1 MIVKLGGDKTM
12 KRNIFLAIAVTALM
26 VGSTIAEAADVS
38 FSGQIRPRFNLD
50 QDTTDGTKTSK
61 TFSSRVRL
69 NAKANVNANTEVFL
83 QFQSVGTWGTNDA
96 FGEAGTRV
104 SAGGGAGFQGQAS
117 DNLAD
122 VGFHQAY
129 VTLKNFAG
137 QAVDAKIGRQEVI
150 LDGHRLFGN
159 TGWTDGAE
167 TKDAIRLTHAGGNH
181 AINYIFI
188 ESSNEDSGVGSLKN
202 DRANV
207 HVLHTN
213 TQGVLGGALSG
224 YFTITNDAATDTTG
238 SNEENWYTLGARQ
251 AGKMLGID
259 YRVEY
264 YHQLGEAGNLATAS
278 GYGITNGRD
287 ADRDANMVGVRLG
300 KKIGSGAVTLWYD
313 RLSGVDDD
321 DQSSGD
327 WGAFD
332 TMYDTG
338 HKFYGFQDFY
348 LARNGAGT
356 RFFGLQDIAIKTK
369 MSPRA
374 GWTLKAD
381 VHHFRTA
388 TDLSG
393 GDADG
398 IITSLADAATVI
410 NGAMDSDLG
419 TEVDLTVVHKYDAN
433 TKIVAGYS
441 HYFTTN
447 TFGQLNCGA
456 AGTGGACGSN
466 SNDDSDWAYV
476 MVDTKF

>member
-1 MIVKLGGDKTM
+1 M

-26 VGSTIAEAADVS
+26 VASTIAQAADVS

-50 QDTTDGTKTSK
+50 QDASDGTKTSK

-83 QFQSVGTWGTNDA
+83 QLQSVGTWGVAGAQTL
-96 FGEAGTRV
+96 GTRV
-104 SAGGGAGFQGQAS
+104 SAGGGAGAKGQAS

-129 VTLKNFAG
+129 LTLKNFAG
-137 QAVDAKIGRQEVI
+137 MGVDAKIGRQEII

-181 AINYIFI
+181 AINYVYI
-188 ESSNEDSGVGSLKN
+188 EASNVAGVGQTNN
-202 DRANV
+202 DKGSV
-207 HVLHTN
+207 HVVHTK
-213 TQGVLGGALSG
+213 TQGVLGGTLSG
-224 YFTITNDAATDTTG
+224 YFTATNDAATDTTG
-238 SNEENWYTLGARQ
+238 SNEENWYTVGARQ
-251 AGKMLGID
+251 AGNIGGID

-264 YHQLGEAGNLATAS
+264 YHQLGEAGNRATAS
-278 GYGITNGRD
+278 GFGITNAAG

-300 KKIGSGAVTLWYD
+300 KKIGSGSVTLWYD
-313 RLSGVDDD
+313 RLSGTDDD

-348 LARNGAGT
+348 LARNGGGT
-356 RFFGLQDIAIKTK
+356 GFFGLQDIALKTK

-393 GDADG
+393 SDADG
-398 IITSLADAATVI
+398 IITSIADGATRV

-441 HYFTTN
+441 HYFTTH
-447 TFGQLNCGA
+447 TFGQVNCGA
-456 AGTGGACGSN
+456 AGNGGTCGSN
-466 SNDDSDWAYV
+466 NNDDSDWAYV

>member
-1 MIVKLGGDKTM
+1 M

-26 VGSTIAEAADVS
+26 VASTIAQAADVS

-50 QDTTDGTKTSK
+50 ESTTDMNRTASQVFDT
-61 TFSSRVRL
+61 RVRL

-83 QFQSVGTWGTNDA
+83 QFQSVGAWGTNNADQTT
-96 FGEAGTRV
+96 GTRQ
-104 SAGGGAGFQGQAS
+104 SNGGGAADGQAS
-117 DNLAD
+117 DGLSD

-129 VTLKNFAG
+129 LTLKNVAG
-137 QAVDAKIGRQEVI
+137 QGFDAKIGRQEII

-159 TGWTDGAE
+159 TGWTQGAE

-181 AINYIFI
+181 TVNYAYIAA
-188 ESSNEDSGVGSLKN
+188 NNADSIATSVN
-202 DRANV
+202 NNANV
-207 HVLHTN
+207 HVLHTK

-224 YFTITNDAATDTTG
+224 YVTMTSETTSDGTG
-238 SNEENWYTLGARQ
+238 SDAQNWFTVGARQ
-251 AGKMLGID
+251 AGSVAGID

-264 YHQLGEAGNLATAS
+264 YHQLGDAGAVANSS
-278 GYGITNGRD
+278 GYGITDALTAERD
-287 ADRDANMVGVRLG
+287 AGMFGIRLG

-313 RLSGVDDD
+313 RLSGVDDE

-356 RFFGLQDIAIKTK
+356 RFFGLQDIALKTK

-388 TDLSG
+388 TDLTG

-398 IITSLADAATVI
+398 IIASLTDAANVI
-410 NGAMDSDLG
+410 NGAMDNDLG

-441 HYFTTN
+441 HYFTTS
-447 TFGQLNCGA
+447 TFSQLNGA
-456 AGTGGACGSN
+456 GNRGSN
-466 SNDDSDWAYV
+466 ANDDSDWAYV

>member
-1 MIVKLGGDKTM
+1 M

-26 VGSTIAEAADVS
+26 VASTIAQAADVS

-50 QDTTDGTKTSK
+50 QDSQDDTKTTK
-61 TFSSRVRL
+61 NFSSRVRL

-83 QFQSVGTWGTNDA
+83 QLQSIGTWGTASTDL
-96 FGEAGTRV
+96 GTRV
-104 SAGGGAGFQGQAS
+104 STGGGNPAGNQQAS
-117 DNLAD
+117 DQLSD

-137 QAVDAKIGRQEVI
+137 QGVDAKIGRQEVI

-159 TGWTDGAE
+159 TGWTQGAE

-181 AINYIFI
+181 AINYIYI
-188 ESSNEDSGVGSLKN
+188 EASNEQGFATIRNDS
-202 DRANV
+202 ANV
-207 HVLHTN
+207 HVLHTK

-224 YFTITNDAATDTTG
+224 YLTITNDAATDTSG
-238 SNEENWYTLGARQ
+238 SNEENWYTIGARQ
-251 AGKMLGID
+251 AGKIAGID

-278 GYGITNGRD
+278 GYGITDAAG

-300 KKIGSGAVTLWYD
+300 KSFANNSSITLWYD

-321 DQSSGD
+321 DQSGGD

-338 HKFYGFQDFY
+338 HKYYGFQDFY
-348 LARNGAGT
+348 LARNGAST
-356 RFFGLQDIAIKTK
+356 RYFGLQDIALKTK

-381 VHHFRTA
+381 LHHFRTA

-393 GDADG
+393 SDADG
-398 IITSLADAATVI
+398 IITSLANDPANIEA
-410 NGAMDSDLG
+410 GMDSDLG

-441 HYFTTN
+441 HYFTTH
-447 TFGQLNCGA
+447 TFGQLNGA
-456 AGTGGACGSN
+456 GARGSA

-476 MVDTKF
+476 MIDTKF

>member
-1 MIVKLGGDKTM
+1 M

-26 VGSTIAEAADVS
+26 VGSTIAQAADVS

-50 QDTTDGTKTSK
+50 SDSSKNTTNSQVFDT
-61 TFSSRVRL
+61 RVRL

-83 QFQSVGTWGTNDA
+83 QLQSVGTWGANAGDN
-96 FGEAGTRV
+96 GTRQ
-104 SAGGGAGFQGQAS
+104 SNGGGGEQAN
-117 DNLAD
+117 DNLSD

-137 QAVDAKIGRQEVI
+137 QGVDAKIGRQEII

-159 TGWTDGAE
+159 TGWTQGAE

-181 AINYIFI
+181 TINFAYIAANNADTVAN
-188 ESSNEDSGVGSLKN
+188 SNNSNS
-202 DRANV
+202 NV
-207 HVLHTN
+207 SVLHTK

-224 YFTITNDAATDTTG
+224 ILTMTRDDSGIVTPDLNTWFTA
-238 SNEENWYTLGARQ
+238 GARQ
-251 AGKMLGID
+251 AGNVAGLD

-264 YHQLGEAGNLATAS
+264 YHQFGDAGAVANAS
-278 GYGITNGRD
+278 GYGFANADITRGD
-287 ADRDANMVGVRLG
+287 SVDRDANMVGIRLG
-300 KKIGSGAVTLWYD
+300 KTFANKASVTLWYD
-313 RLSGVDDD
+313 RLSGVDDE
-321 DQSSGD
+321 DQAGNE

-338 HKFYGFQDFY
+338 HKYYGFQDFY
-348 LARNGAGT
+348 LSRTGAGT
-356 RFFGLQDIAIKTK
+356 RWFGLQDIALKTK

-381 VHHFRTA
+381 LHHFRTS
-388 TDLSG
+388 TDLTG

-398 IITSLADAATVI
+398 IIASLTDAANVI
-410 NGAMDSDLG
+410 NGAMDNDLG

-441 HYFTTN
+441 HYFTTS
-447 TFGQLNCGA
+447 TFSQLNGA
-456 AGTGGACGSN
+456 GNRGSN
-466 SNDDSDWAYV
+466 ANDDADWAYV